1 MKRGDHVEVQWN
13 PESSIWTVRHPGG
26 TTDAEELVLKDVA
39 FEGPVMRGVVEALN
53 SGCGHRGLTPTP
65 ITFQAELGAYY
76 RIVGQQAALKSA
88 ELVCLTPRVAFAK
101 LRPSPDDTT
110 VSQYLAWWVAKRRDV
125 LRPGTLRRLEASVHL
140 ITKTLGG
147 RRLFDVGADDVQ
159 ELAHE
164 LKLMGLRPRVRLC
177 VGRVLRLALDHAA
190 DEGRIPRVDWSAC
203 KTC

>member
-13 PESSIWTVRHPGG
+13 QETNLWTVRHPGG
-26 TTDAEELVLKDVA
+26 TTDAEELVLKDVV

-76 RIVGQQAALKSA
+76 RIVGQQAKLERA

-101 LRPSPDDTT
+101 LPPTPDGTT
-110 VSQYLAWWVAKRRDV
+110 VRQYLAWSVAKRRDV
-125 LRPGTLRRLEASVHL
+125 LRPRALRQLEASVHL
-140 ITKTLGG
+140 ITKTLGD

-164 LKLMGLRPRVRLC
+164 LEVLGLRPRVRLC
-177 VGRVLRLALDHAA
+177 VQRVLRLALDQAA
-190 DEGRIPRVDWSAC
+190 DEGRMPPVVWGD
-203 KTC
+203 